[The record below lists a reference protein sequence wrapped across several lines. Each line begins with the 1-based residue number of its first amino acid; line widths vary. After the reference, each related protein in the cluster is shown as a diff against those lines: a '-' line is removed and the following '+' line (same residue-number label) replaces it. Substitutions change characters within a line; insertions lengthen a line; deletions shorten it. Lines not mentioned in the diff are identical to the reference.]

1 MSIFNFCETPRTM
14 AEILEEGFTRD
25 QVYNNVKRGK
35 LVNLLSRD
43 AWGRSV
49 HQRRGLFQSSGHWDG
64 VFGAQTRGVKPRF
77 DSSALVSAWGTA
89 S

>member
-25 QVYNNVKRGK
+25 QVYNNVKRGR

-64 VFGAQTRGVKPRF
+64 VFGVRAHGVKPRF
-77 DSSALVSAWGTA
+77 DSSALVSVWGGA

>member
-1 MSIFNFCETPRTM
+1 MSIFNFCEMPRTM
-14 AEILEEGFTRD
+14 AEILKEGFTRD
-25 QVYNNVKRGK
+25 QVYNNVKRGR

-49 HQRRGLFQSSGHWDG
+49 HQRRGLFQSSEHWDG
-64 VFGAQTRGVKPRF
+64 LFGDQAHSVKPRF
-77 DSSALVSAWGTA
+77 DSSALVSAWGGA

>member
-25 QVYNNVKRGK
+25 QVYNNVKRGR

-49 HQRRGLFQSSGHWDG
+49 HQRRGLFQSSEHWDG

-77 DSSALVSAWGTA
+77 DSSALVSAWGAA